1 MKALSISPFYAMEI
15 CDGYKTVEC
24 RTWKTEYRGTIV
36 ICSSNR
42 KEHRCIPGHALCL
55 ADIKDIVP
63 FTKKHLK
70 AAEMEEMPEKGC
82 YAWILDNVR
91 PIVPVPVKGK
101 LSLWNYEGEI
111 KLIDDLEF
119 KDEEE
124 ENKFWEWYDSLF
136 YLSPRGLKYEK
147 EHPEIFEN
155 LE

>member
-1 MKALSISPFYAMEI
+1 
-15 CDGYKTVEC
+15 
-24 RTWKTEYRGTIV
+24 
-36 ICSSNR
+36 
-42 KEHRCIPGHALCL
+42 
-55 ADIKDIVP
+55 
-63 FTKKHLK
+63 
-70 AAEMEEMPEKGC
+70 MPEKGC